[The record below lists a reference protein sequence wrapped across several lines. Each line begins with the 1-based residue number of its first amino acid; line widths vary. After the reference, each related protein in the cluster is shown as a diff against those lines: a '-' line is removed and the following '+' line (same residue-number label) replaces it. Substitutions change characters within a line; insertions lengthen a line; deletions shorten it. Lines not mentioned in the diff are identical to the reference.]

1 MKALFQQRLAAQR
14 VLIGLLQTHHDPTL
28 AEMAGMRGYD
38 FLVLD
43 GEHGVF
49 SDHDYLE
56 AMRTLAGVETLAMI
70 RLDQCFYR

>member
-1 MKALFQQRLAAQR
+1 
-14 VLIGLLQTHHDPTL
+14 
-28 AEMAGMRGYD
+28 MAGMRGYD